1 MKGVTEE
8 LARAFGGAQGVTD
21 AKLEFA
27 GKLLDQNLSPS
38 AFKAQVNT
46 IRYLLNLN
54 LNAIYNRNAVTIP
67 GLPPGYS
74 TGYSTGYG
82 QSYNPQGSGSQQP
95 LSGFNFKIGQ

>member
-1 MKGVTEE
+1 

-74 TGYSTGYG
+74 SYTPGYSG
-82 QSYNPQGSGSQQP
+82 QTYNPQSVGSQGSQQP
-95 LSGFNFKIGQ
+95 LSGFNCKIGQ